1 VFWLSPTL
9 TAEARMRTPTRL
21 TRTVLSTA
29 LSLALLPLA
38 SQAAPLRAADYFER
52 VATFTVFRNLGA
64 DEDATRQTVAEI
76 TAVSR
81 DGRTLIYTDSPGER
95 IGLVD
100 IRDPRSP
107 QPAGF
112 IQLEGEPTS
121 VAVHRHY
128 ALVAVNTSLAFTQP
142 DGVLAVFDIRN
153 PAQPKRVATL
163 PMGGQPDSIA
173 ISPRGRYAAV
183 AIENERDEDLND
195 GLIPQLP
202 AGFLRI
208 VDLKGQPSRWRTRD
222 VDLTGLAEVAPGDP
236 EPEYVSINDQ
246 DVAAVTLQENNHIV
260 LVDLRRGRVMRHFSA
275 GQVDLQGVDVEENDR
290 IEPVGVLAGKRR
302 EPDSIAWVGPLLATA
317 NEGDYED
324 AGGAEGGSRS
334 FTLFDYN
341 GHVWHEAGASLEHAF
356 IRAGHYPESRSEN
369 KGIEPEGIAAARFRK
384 HSLLFVG
391 SERGNAVAV
400 YDVARPWAPVMHQLL
415 PTGLGPE
422 GILPIPSRN
431 LLVVSSEE
439 DSAED
444 GYRST
449 LSIYQYG
456 AKTAPYPEIRSTDRD
471 LISWGALSGLVADRS
486 QSDRLYAVP
495 DSYYKA
501 SRIFSVDTS
510 QTPALIDR
518 QIELRK
524 AGTSVDYDLEGI
536 AQASN
541 GDFWLASEGNGKARP
556 NLLIRANASGEVLD
570 EFALPAEVA
579 AQQTSNGFEGVA
591 VVGEGAST
599 RVYVAFQREWKND
612 PAGRVRIGVF
622 NPGTGEWGFIHYP
635 LDAAAEGGWVG
646 LSELTSIGNGQFLV
660 IERDNQQGP
669 AAQIKRLYRIDLN
682 GLQPAAEG
690 QRFPLASKR
699 LERDLL
705 PDLKSTGGWVLD
717 KVEGAAVDK
726 QGRLFVVTDNDG
738 VEDASGET
746 RFMRL
751 GTVKR

>member
-1 VFWLSPTL
+1 
-9 TAEARMRTPTRL
+9 MNTPTRL
-21 TRTVLSTA
+21 TRTALSTA
-29 LSLALLPLA
+29 LTLSLLPLA
-38 SQAAPLRAADYFER
+38 SEAASARAAEYFER
-52 VATFTVFRNLGA
+52 VATFSVYRNLSAG
-64 DEDATRQTVAEI
+64 EDATRETVAEI

-100 IRDPRSP
+100 IRDPKFP
-107 QPAGF
+107 KPAGF
-112 IQLEGEPTS
+112 VQLEGEPTS
-121 VAVHRHY
+121 VAVHHHF
-128 ALVAVNTSLAFTQP
+128 ALVAVNTSLSFTQP

-173 ISPRGRYAAV
+173 ISPRGRYAAI

-195 GLIPQLP
+195 GLLPQLP
-202 AGFLRI
+202 AGYLRI

-222 VDLTGLAEVAPGDP
+222 VDLTGLAEVAPNDP

-246 DVAAVTLQENNHIV
+246 DIAAVTLQENNHIV
-260 LVDLRRGRVMRHFSA
+260 LVDLRRGRVLRHFSA
-275 GQVDLQGVDVEENDR
+275 GQVDLEGVDVEENDR
-290 IEPVGVLAGKRR
+290 IQPVGVLKGKRR

-324 AGGAEGGSRS
+324 ANGEEGGSRG
-334 FTLFDYN
+334 FTLFDYT
-341 GHVWHEAGASLEHAF
+341 GSVWYDAGASLEHAF
-356 IRAGHYPESRSEN
+356 IRAGHYPENRSEN
-369 KGIEPEGIAAARFRK
+369 KGIEPEGIASASFRK
-384 HSLLFVG
+384 QDFLFVG

-400 YDVARPWAPVMHQLL
+400 YNVAQPWAPTMHQLL
-415 PTGLGPE
+415 PAGMGPE
-422 GILPIPSRN
+422 GILPIPNRN

-449 LSIYQYG
+449 ISIYQYG
-456 AKTAPYPEIRSTDRD
+456 AKSASYPEIRSTDSQ
-471 LISWGALSGLVADRS
+471 LIPWGALSGMVADRT
-486 QSDRLYAVP
+486 QDNRLYAVP

-510 QTPALIDR
+510 KTPAVIDG
-518 QIELRK
+518 QTELRK
-524 AGTSVDYDLEGI
+524 DGETVNYDLEGI
-536 AQASN
+536 AQANN
-541 GDFWLASEGNGKARP
+541 GDFWLASEGNGNDKP
-556 NLLIRANASGEVLD
+556 NLLIRANAQGEVLN
-570 EFALPAEVA
+570 EYALPADVA
-579 AQQTSNGFEGVA
+579 AQRTKSGFEGIA
-591 VVGEGAST
+591 VVGEGTST
-599 RVYVAFQREWKND
+599 RVYVAFQREWKSD

-622 NPGTGEWGFIHYP
+622 NPDSGEWGFIYYP
-635 LDAAAEGGWVG
+635 LDTAPEGAWVG

-669 AAQIKRLYRIDLN
+669 AAEVKRLYRIDLN
-682 GLQPAAEG
+682 GVKPAAEG
-690 QRFPLASKR
+690 QRFALVNKQ

-751 GTVKR
+751 GMIKR

>member
-1 VFWLSPTL
+1 
-9 TAEARMRTPTRL
+9 MRTPTRL
-21 TRTVLSTA
+21 TRTALSTA
-29 LSLALLPLA
+29 LTLALLPLA
-38 SQAAPLRAADYFER
+38 SQAASSRAAEYFER
-52 VATFTVFRNLGA
+52 VATFPVYSNLGA
-64 DEDATRQTVAEI
+64 DEDASRETVAEI

-100 IRDPRSP
+100 IQDPKSP
-107 QPAGF
+107 KPAGF
-112 IQLEGEPTS
+112 VKLEGEPTS
-121 VAVHRHY
+121 VAVHHHFV
-128 ALVAVNTSLAFTQP
+128 LVAVNTSASFAQP

-173 ISPRGRYAAV
+173 VSPKGRYAAV
-183 AIENERDEDLND
+183 VIENERDEDLNN
-195 GLIPQLP
+195 GLLPQLP
-202 AGFLRI
+202 GGYLRI
-208 VDLKGQPSRWRTRD
+208 VDLKGQPSRWTTRD
-222 VDLTGLAEVAPGDP
+222 VSLTGLAEVAPEDP

-260 LVDLRRGRVMRHFSA
+260 LVDLRSGRVIRHFSA
-275 GQVDLQGVDVEENDR
+275 GQVDLEGVDVEENDR
-290 IEPVGVLAGKRR
+290 IEPVGVLKGKRR
-302 EPDSIAWVGPLLATA
+302 EPDSIAWLGALLATA

-324 AGGAEGGSRS
+324 TNGEEGGSRG

-341 GHVWHEAGASLEHAF
+341 GQVWHDAGVSMEHAF
-356 IRAGHYPESRSEN
+356 IRAGHYPENRSEN
-369 KGIEPEGIAAARFRK
+369 KGIEPEGIAAGSFHK
-384 HSLLFVG
+384 QDFLFVG

-415 PTGLGPE
+415 PAGMGPE
-422 GILPIPSRN
+422 GILPIPARN

-449 LSIYQYG
+449 ISIYQYG
-456 AKTAPYPEIRSTDRD
+456 ARTANYPEIRSSDSA
-471 LISWGALSGLVADRS
+471 LIPWGALSGLVADGT
-486 QSDRLYAVP
+486 QIDRLYVVP

-501 SRIFSVDTS
+501 SRIFHVDTS
-510 QTPALIDR
+510 KTPAVIDG
-518 QIELRK
+518 QTELRK
-524 AGTSVDYDLEGI
+524 DGETVNYDLEGI

-541 GDFWLASEGNGKARP
+541 GDFWLASEGNGKAKP
-556 NLLIRANASGEVLD
+556 NLLIHADSKGDVLA
-570 EFALPAEVA
+570 EYALPKAVS
-579 AQQTSNGFEGVA
+579 AQRTSNGFEGVS

-612 PAGRVRIGVF
+612 PAGKVRIGVF
-622 NPGTGEWGFIHYP
+622 NPSSGEWGFVHYP
-635 LDAAAEGGWVG
+635 LDPAVEGGWVG

-669 AAQIKRLYRIDLN
+669 AAQIKRLYRIDLT
-682 GLQPAAEG
+682 GLQPVAEG
-690 QRFPLASKR
+690 QSFPLVSKH

-705 PDLKSTGGWVLD
+705 PDLQSAGGWVLD

-726 QGRLFVVTDNDG
+726 LGRLFVVTDNDG

-751 GTVKR
+751 GTIKR

>member
-1 VFWLSPTL
+1 
-9 TAEARMRTPTRL
+9 MRNPTRL
-21 TRTVLSTA
+21 TRTALSTA
-29 LSLALLPLA
+29 LTLALLPLA
-38 SQAAPLRAADYFER
+38 AQAGPSRAAEYFER
-52 VATFTVFRNLGA
+52 VATFPVYRNLGA
-64 DEDATRQTVAEI
+64 DEDASNQTVAEI

-81 DGRTLIYTDSPGER
+81 DGRTLIYTDSPGKR

-100 IRDPRSP
+100 IGDPKSP
-107 QPAGF
+107 MPAGF
-112 IQLEGEPTS
+112 VQLEGEPTS
-121 VAVHRHY
+121 VAMHQHY
-128 ALVAVNTSLAFTQP
+128 VLVAVNTSLSFAQP
-142 DGVLAVFDIRN
+142 DGVLAVFDIHN

-173 ISPRGRYAAV
+173 VSPRGRYAAV

-208 VDLKGQPSRWRTRD
+208 VDLKGQPSRWSTRD
-222 VDLTGLAEVAPGDP
+222 VDLTGLADVAPSDP
-236 EPEYVSINDQ
+236 EPEYITINDQ

-260 LVDLRRGRVMRHFSA
+260 LVDLRRGRVLRHFSA

-302 EPDSIAWVGPLLATA
+302 EPDAIAWVGPLLATA
-317 NEGDYED
+317 NEGDYTD
-324 AGGAEGGSRS
+324 ANGEEGGSRG

-341 GHVWHEAGASLEHAF
+341 GQVWHEAGASMEHAF

-369 KGIEPEGIAAARFRK
+369 KGIEPEGIASASFRK
-384 HSLLFVG
+384 QDFLFVG

-400 YDVARPWAPVMHQLL
+400 YDVARPWAPVLHQLL
-415 PTGLGPE
+415 PTGMGPE
-422 GILPIPSRN
+422 GLLPIPSRN

-449 LSIYQYG
+449 LSIYQFG
-456 AKTAPYPEIRSTDRD
+456 AKTASYPEIRSTDSA
-471 LISWGALSGLVADRS
+471 LIPWSALSGLVADRT
-486 QSDRLYAVP
+486 QDNRLYAVP

-501 SRIFSVDTS
+501 SRIFSINTS
-510 QTPALIDR
+510 KTPAVIDG
-518 QIELRK
+518 QIELHK
-524 AGTSVDYDLEGI
+524 AGETVGYDLEGI
-536 AQASN
+536 AQAGN
-541 GDFWLASEGNGKARP
+541 GDFWLASEGNGKAKP
-556 NLLIRANASGEVLD
+556 NLLIRTNAQGEVL
-570 EFALPAEVA
+570 EEYALPADVA

-599 RVYVAFQREWKND
+599 RIYVAFQREWKND
-612 PAGRVRIGVF
+612 PAGKVRIGVF
-622 NPGTGEWGFIHYP
+622 NPNSGEWGFYHYP
-635 LDAAAEGGWVG
+635 LDPAVEGGWVG

-669 AAQIKRLYRIDLN
+669 AAEVKRLYRIDLA
-682 GLQPAAEG
+682 GMQPAAEG
-690 QRFPLASKR
+690 QRFPLVNKQ

-717 KVEGAAVDK
+717 KVEGAAVDR

-751 GTVKR
+751 GTIKR

>member
-1 VFWLSPTL
+1 MS
-9 TAEARMRTPTRL
+9 TPTRL
-21 TRTVLSTA
+21 TRTALSTA
-29 LSLALLPLA
+29 LTLALLPLA
-38 SQAAPLRAADYFER
+38 SQAAPSRAAEYFER
-52 VATFTVFRNLGA
+52 IATFPVYRNLGA
-64 DEDATRQTVAEI
+64 SEDTAKETVAEI

-100 IRDPRSP
+100 LRDPGNP

-112 IQLEGEPTS
+112 VQLEGEPTS
-121 VAVHRHY
+121 VAVHQHY
-128 ALVAVNTSLAFTQP
+128 ALVAVNTSLSFAQP

-153 PAQPKRVATL
+153 PAQPKRVATV

-183 AIENERDEDLND
+183 AIENERDESLNG
-195 GLIPQLP
+195 GLLPQLP
-202 AGFLRI
+202 AGYLRI
-208 VDLKGQPSRWRTRD
+208 VDLKGQPSRWQTRD
-222 VDLTGLAEVAPGDP
+222 VELTGLADVAPADP
-236 EPEYVSINDQ
+236 EPEYVTINDQ
-246 DVAAVTLQENNHIV
+246 DIAAVTLQENNHVV

-275 GQVDLQGVDVEENDR
+275 GQVDLEGVDVEENDR
-290 IEPVGVLAGKRR
+290 IQPVGVLKGKRR
-302 EPDSIAWVGPLLATA
+302 EPDAITWVGPLLATA

-324 AGGAEGGSRS
+324 ADGRQGGSRS
-334 FTLFDYN
+334 FTLFDYT
-341 GHVWHEAGASLEHAF
+341 GRVWHEAGASLEHAF
-356 IRAGHYPESRSEN
+356 IRAGHYPENRSEN
-369 KGIEPEGIAAARFRK
+369 KGIEPEGIAAGHFGK
-384 HSLLFVG
+384 QDFLFVG

-400 YDVARPWAPVMHQLL
+400 YDVARPWAPAMHQLL
-415 PTGLGPE
+415 PTGMGPE

-431 LLVVSSEE
+431 LLVVSGEE

-449 LSIYQYG
+449 LSIYRFG
-456 AKTAPYPEIRSTDRD
+456 ARQNGYPEIRSTERG
-471 LISWGALSGLVADRS
+471 LIPWGALSGLVADRNAPG
-486 QSDRLYAVP
+486 RLYAVP

-501 SRIFSVDTS
+501 SRIFAVDSTR
-510 QTPALIDR
+510 TPALIDGE
-518 QIELRK
+518 IELHK
-524 AGTSVDYDLEGI
+524 AGETLDYDLEGI
-536 AQASN
+536 AQAAN
-541 GDFWLASEGNGKARP
+541 GDFWLASEGNGKKRP
-556 NLLIRANASGEVLD
+556 NLLVHATAQGDVLA
-570 EFALPAEVA
+570 EYPLPAAVA

-612 PAGRVRIGVF
+612 PSGKVRIGVF
-622 NPGTGEWGFIHYP
+622 NPDSGEWGFVHYP
-635 LDAAAEGGWVG
+635 LDAAPEGAWVG

-669 AAQIKRLYRIDLN
+669 AAKIKRLYRIDLS
-682 GLQPAAEG
+682 GMQPVAEG
-690 QRFPLASKR
+690 QRFALVSKR

-705 PDLKSTGGWVLD
+705 PVLKNTGGWVLD

-726 QGRLFVVTDNDG
+726 LGHLFVVTDNDG

-751 GTVKR
+751 GSVEK

>member
-1 VFWLSPTL
+1 
-9 TAEARMRTPTRL
+9 MKTPTRL
-21 TRTVLSTA
+21 TRTALSTA
-29 LSLALLPLA
+29 LTLALLPLA
-38 SQAAPLRAADYFER
+38 SQASSRAAEYFER
-52 VATFTVFRNLGA
+52 VATFPVYRNLGA
-64 DEDATRQTVAEI
+64 NEDAAMQTVAEI
-76 TAVSR
+76 TTVSR

-100 IRDPRSP
+100 IRDPKSP
-107 QPAGF
+107 KPAGF
-112 IQLEGEPTS
+112 VQLEGEPTS
-121 VAVHRHY
+121 VAVHQHY
-128 ALVAVNTSLAFTQP
+128 ALVAVNTSLSYAQP
-142 DGVLAVFDIRN
+142 DGVLVVFDIRN
-153 PAQPKRVATL
+153 PAQPKRVATI

-173 ISPRGRYAAV
+173 ISPKGRYAAV

-208 VDLKGQPSRWRTRD
+208 VDLKGQPKRWSTRD
-222 VDLTGLAEVAPGDP
+222 VDLTGLADTAPGDP

-246 DVAAVTLQENNHIV
+246 DIAAVTLQENNHIV

-290 IEPVGVLAGKRR
+290 IEPVGVLKGKRR

-324 AGGAEGGSRS
+324 AEGEEGGSRS

-341 GHVWHEAGASLEHAF
+341 GRVWHEAGASLEHAF
-356 IRAGHYPESRSEN
+356 IRAGHYPDNRSEN
-369 KGIEPEGIAAARFRK
+369 KGIEPEGIAAASFRK
-384 HSLLFVG
+384 RDFMFVG

-400 YDVARPWAPVMHQLL
+400 YDVARPWAPAMHQLL
-415 PTGLGPE
+415 PTGMGPE

-449 LSIYQYG
+449 ISIYQYG
-456 AKTAPYPEIRSTDRD
+456 AKAAPYPEIRSTADS
-471 LISWGALSGLVADRS
+471 LIPWGALSGLTADRTLAN
-486 QSDRLYAVP
+486 RLYAVP

-501 SRIFSVDTS
+501 SRIFRVDS
-510 QTPALIDR
+510 SKTPAVIDG

-524 AGTSVDYDLEGI
+524 AGATVDYDLEGI

-556 NLLIRANASGEVLD
+556 NLLVRANARGEVLE
-570 EFALPAEVA
+570 EFALPDEVA

-591 VVGEGAST
+591 VVGEGADM
-599 RVYVAFQREWKND
+599 RVYVAVQREWKND
-612 PAGRVRIGVF
+612 PDGRARIGVF
-622 NPGTGEWGFIHYP
+622 NPVSREWGFYHYP
-635 LDAAAEGGWVG
+635 LDAAPEGAWVG
-646 LSELTSIGNGQFLV
+646 LSELTSLGNGQFLV

-669 AAQIKRLYRIDLN
+669 AAEVKRLYRIDLR
-682 GLQPAAEG
+682 GLQPSSEG
-690 QRFPLASKR
+690 QRFPLLSKT

-705 PDLKSTGGWVLD
+705 PELKATNGWVLD
-717 KVEGAAVDK
+717 KVEGAAVDT

-751 GTVKR
+751 GAVKR

>member
-1 VFWLSPTL
+1 
-9 TAEARMRTPTRL
+9 MRTPTRL
-21 TRTVLSTA
+21 TRTA
-29 LSLALLPLA
+29 LSSALILALLPLA
-38 SQAAPLRAADYFER
+38 AQAGPSHAEYFER
-52 VATFTVFRNLGA
+52 VATFPVYRNLSA
-64 DEDATRQTVAEI
+64 DEDVSRQTVAEI

-81 DGRTLIYTDSPGER
+81 DGRALVYTDSPGER

-100 IRDPRSP
+100 IQDPKNP
-107 QPAGF
+107 KPAGF
-112 IQLEGEPTS
+112 VQLEGEPTS
-121 VAVHRHY
+121 VAVHHHF
-128 ALVAVNTSLAFTQP
+128 ALVAVNTSLSFAQP

-173 ISPRGRYAAV
+173 ISPKGRYAAV

-195 GLIPQLP
+195 GLLPQLP

-208 VDLKGQPSRWRTRD
+208 VDLKGQPSRWSTRD

-260 LVDLRRGRVMRHFSA
+260 LVDLRRGRVLRHFSA
-275 GQVDLQGVDVEENDR
+275 GQVDLEGVDVDENDR
-290 IEPVGVLAGKRR
+290 IQPIGVLTGKRR

-324 AGGAEGGSRS
+324 AEGAEGGSRG

-341 GHVWHEAGASLEHAF
+341 GKVWHDAGVSMEHAF
-356 IRAGHYPESRSEN
+356 IRSGHYPEKRSEN
-369 KGIEPEGIAAARFRK
+369 KGIEPEGIASASFRK
-384 HSLLFVG
+384 QDFLFVG

-415 PTGLGPE
+415 PTGMGPE
-422 GILPIPSRN
+422 GILPIPARN

-456 AKTAPYPEIRSTDRD
+456 AKGASYPEIRSTDSD
-471 LISWGALSGLVADRS
+471 LIPWGALSGLVADRTAT
-486 QSDRLYAVP
+486 DRLYAVP

-501 SRIFSVDTS
+501 SRIFAVDTS
-510 QTPALIDR
+510 KTPALIDR
-518 QIELRK
+518 QIELHK
-524 AGTSVDYDLEGI
+524 AGKTVDYDLEGI

-541 GDFWLASEGNGKARP
+541 GDFWLASEGNAKAKP
-556 NLLIRANASGEVLD
+556 NLLIHANAVGEVLA
-570 EFALPAEVA
+570 EYALPENVA
-579 AQQTSNGFEGVA
+579 AQRTSNGFEGVT

-612 PAGRVRIGVF
+612 PAGKVRIGVF
-622 NPGTGEWGFIHYP
+622 NPGNGEWGFVHYP
-635 LDAAAEGGWVG
+635 LDAAAEGAWVG
-646 LSELTSIGNGQFLV
+646 LSELTSIGKGQFLV

-690 QRFPLASKR
+690 QSFPLVSKT

-738 VEDASGET
+738 VDDASGET

>member
-1 VFWLSPTL
+1 
-9 TAEARMRTPTRL
+9 MRTPTRL
-21 TRTVLSTA
+21 TRTA
-29 LSLALLPLA
+29 LSSALILALLPLA
-38 SQAAPLRAADYFER
+38 AQAGPSSAEYFER
-52 VATFTVFRNLGA
+52 VATFPVYRNLGA
-64 DEDATRQTVAEI
+64 DEDVSRQTVAEI

-95 IGLVD
+95 IGLVN
-100 IRDPRSP
+100 IQDPKNP
-107 QPAGF
+107 KPAGF
-112 IQLEGEPTS
+112 VQLEGEPTS
-121 VAVHRHY
+121 VAVHHHF
-128 ALVAVNTSLAFTQP
+128 ALVAVNTSLSFAQP

-173 ISPRGRYAAV
+173 ISPKGRYATV

-195 GLIPQLP
+195 GLLPQLP

-208 VDLKGQPSRWRTRD
+208 VDLKGQPSRWSTRD

-260 LVDLRRGRVMRHFSA
+260 LVDLRRGRVLRHFSA
-275 GQVDLQGVDVEENDR
+275 GQVDLEGVDVEENDR
-290 IEPVGVLAGKRR
+290 IQPIGVLTGKRR

-324 AGGAEGGSRS
+324 AEGAEGGSRG

-341 GHVWHEAGASLEHAF
+341 GKVWHDAGVSMEHAF
-356 IRAGHYPESRSEN
+356 IRAGHYPEKRSEN
-369 KGIEPEGIAAARFRK
+369 KGIEPEGIASASFRK
-384 HSLLFVG
+384 QDFLFVG

-400 YDVARPWAPVMHQLL
+400 YDIARPWAPVMHQLL
-415 PTGLGPE
+415 PTGMGPE
-422 GILPIPSRN
+422 GILPIPARN

-456 AKTAPYPEIRSTDRD
+456 AKTAPFPEIRSTDRD

-518 QIELRK
+518 QIELSK
-524 AGTSVDYDLEGI
+524 AGKTVDYDLEGI

-541 GDFWLASEGNGKARP
+541 GDFWLASEGNGKAKP
-556 NLLIRANASGEVLD
+556 NLLIRTNALGEVLA
-570 EFALPAEVA
+570 EFGLPENVA
-579 AQQTSNGFEGVA
+579 AQRTSNGFEGVS

-622 NPGTGEWGFIHYP
+622 NPGNGEWGFVHYP
-635 LDAAAEGGWVG
+635 LDAAAEDAWVG

-690 QRFPLASKR
+690 QSFPLVSKT

>member
-1 VFWLSPTL
+1 
-9 TAEARMRTPTRL
+9 MRTPTRL
-21 TRTVLSTA
+21 TRTALSTA
-29 LSLALLPLA
+29 LTLTLLPLA
-38 SQAAPLRAADYFER
+38 SQAASSRAAASHGVDYFER
-52 VATFTVFRNLGA
+52 VATFPVYRNLGS
-64 DEDATRQTVAEI
+64 DEDVTRQTVAEI

-81 DGRTLIYTDSPGER
+81 DGRTLIYTDSPGGR

-100 IRDPRSP
+100 IRDPKSP
-107 QPAGF
+107 KPAGF
-112 IQLEGEPTS
+112 VQLEGEPTS
-121 VAVHRHY
+121 VAVHQHY
-128 ALVAVNTSLAFTQP
+128 ALVAVNTSLGFAQP

-183 AIENERDEDLND
+183 AIENERDEELND

-208 VDLKGQPSRWRTRD
+208 VDLKGQPSRWSTRD
-222 VDLTGLAEVAPGDP
+222 VNLTGLADVAPSDP
-236 EPEYVSINDQ
+236 EPEYVSITDQ

-260 LVDLRRGRVMRHFSA
+260 LVDLRRGRVLRHFSA
-275 GQVDLQGVDVEENDR
+275 GQVDLDGVDVEENDR
-290 IEPVGVLAGKRR
+290 IEPVGVLKGKRR

-324 AGGAEGGSRS
+324 ANGEEGGSRS

-341 GHVWHEAGASLEHAF
+341 GQLWYESGASLEQAF

-369 KGIEPEGIAAARFRK
+369 KGIEPEGIASASFRK
-384 HSLLFVG
+384 QDFLFVG

-400 YDVARPWAPVMHQLL
+400 YDVARPWAPVVHQLL
-415 PTGLGPE
+415 PAGMGPE

-449 LSIYQYG
+449 ISIYQFG
-456 AKTAPYPEIRSTDRD
+456 AKSASYPEIRSTESK
-471 LISWGALSGLVADRS
+471 LIPWGALSGLVADRA
-486 QSDRLYAVP
+486 QENRLYAVP
-495 DSYYKA
+495 DSYYQA
-501 SRIFSVDTS
+501 SRIFNVDTS
-510 QTPALIDR
+510 KTPAVIDG

-524 AGTSVDYDLEGI
+524 AGATVDYDLEGI
-536 AQASN
+536 AQAAN
-541 GDFWLASEGNGKARP
+541 GEFWLASEGNGKAKP
-556 NLLIRANASGEVLD
+556 NLLIHTNAQGEVL
-570 EFALPAEVA
+570 EEHALPADAA

-599 RVYVAFQREWKND
+599 RVYVAFQREWQND
-612 PAGRVRIGVF
+612 PAGKVRIGVF
-622 NPGTGEWGFIHYP
+622 NPNSGEWGFYHYP
-635 LDAAAEGGWVG
+635 LDPAVEGGWVG

-669 AAQIKRLYRIDLN
+669 AAEVKRLYRIDLS
-682 GLQPAAEG
+682 GMQPAAEG
-690 QRFPLASKR
+690 QSFPLVTKH

-738 VEDASGET
+738 VEDANGET

-751 GTVKR
+751 GTIKR

>member
-1 VFWLSPTL
+1 
-9 TAEARMRTPTRL
+9 MRNPTRL
-21 TRTVLSTA
+21 TRTALSTA
-29 LSLALLPLA
+29 LTLALLPLA
-38 SQAAPLRAADYFER
+38 AQAGPSRAAEYFER
-52 VATFTVFRNLGA
+52 VATFPVYRNLGA
-64 DEDATRQTVAEI
+64 DEDASNQTVAEI

-81 DGRTLIYTDSPGER
+81 DGRTLIYTDSPGKR

-100 IRDPRSP
+100 IRDPKSP
-107 QPAGF
+107 KPAGF
-112 IQLEGEPTS
+112 VQLEGEPTS
-121 VAVHRHY
+121 VAVHQHY
-128 ALVAVNTSLAFTQP
+128 VLVAVNTSLSFAQP

-153 PAQPKRVATL
+153 RAQPKRVATL

-208 VDLKGQPSRWRTRD
+208 VDLKGQPSRWSTRD
-222 VDLTGLAEVAPGDP
+222 VDLTGLADVAPSDP
-236 EPEYVSINDQ
+236 EPEYITINDQ

-260 LVDLRRGRVMRHFSA
+260 LVDLRRGRVLRHFSA
-275 GQVDLQGVDVEENDR
+275 GQVDLEGVDVEENDR

-302 EPDSIAWVGPLLATA
+302 EPDAIAWVGPLLATA
-317 NEGDYED
+317 NEGDYTD
-324 AGGAEGGSRS
+324 ADGAEGGSRS

-341 GHVWHEAGASLEHAF
+341 GSVWHEAGASMEHAF

-369 KGIEPEGIAAARFRK
+369 KGIEPEGIASASFRK
-384 HSLLFVG
+384 QDFLFVG

-400 YDVARPWAPVMHQLL
+400 YDVARPWAPVLHQIL
-415 PTGLGPE
+415 PTGMGPE
-422 GILPIPSRN
+422 GLLPIPSRN

-449 LSIYQYG
+449 LSIYQFG
-456 AKTAPYPEIRSTDRD
+456 ARTASYPEIRSADGE
-471 LISWGALSGLVADRS
+471 LIPWGALSGLVADRTR
-486 QSDRLYAVP
+486 DNRLYAVP

-501 SRIFSVDTS
+501 SRIFGIDTLK
-510 QTPALIDR
+510 TPAVIDA
-518 QIELRK
+518 QIELHK
-524 AGTSVDYDLEGI
+524 AGKTVDYDLEGI
-536 AQASN
+536 AQAAD
-541 GDFWLASEGNGKARP
+541 GDFWLASEGNGKAKP
-556 NLLIRANASGEVLD
+556 NLLIRANAQGEVL
-570 EFALPAEVA
+570 EEHALPADVA

-591 VVGEGAST
+591 VVGEGAGT

-612 PAGRVRIGVF
+612 PAGKVRIGVF
-622 NPGTGEWGFIHYP
+622 NPNSGEWGFYHYP
-635 LDAAAEGGWVG
+635 LDPAVEGGWVG

-669 AAQIKRLYRIDLN
+669 AAEIKRLYRIDLS
-682 GLQPAAEG
+682 GMRPAAEG
-690 QRFPLASKR
+690 QIFPLVTKR

-705 PDLKSTGGWVLD
+705 PDLQGTGGWVLD

>member
-1 VFWLSPTL
+1 
-9 TAEARMRTPTRL
+9 MRTPTRL
-21 TRTVLSTA
+21 TRTALSTA
-29 LSLALLPLA
+29 LTLALLPPA
-38 SQAAPLRAADYFER
+38 AQAGPSRAEYFER
-52 VATFTVFRNLGA
+52 VATFPVYRNLGA
-64 DEDATRQTVAEI
+64 DEDVSRQTVAEI

-100 IRDPRSP
+100 IQDPKNP

-112 IQLEGEPTS
+112 VQLEGEPTS
-121 VAVHRHY
+121 VAVHHHF
-128 ALVAVNTSLAFTQP
+128 ALVAVNTSLSFAQP

-208 VDLKGQPSRWRTRD
+208 VDLKGQPSRWSTRD

-260 LVDLRRGRVMRHFSA
+260 LVDLRRGRVLRHFSA
-275 GQVDLQGVDVEENDR
+275 GQVDLEGVDVDENDR
-290 IEPVGVLAGKRR
+290 IQPIGVLTGKRR

-324 AGGAEGGSRS
+324 AEGAEGGSRG

-341 GHVWHEAGASLEHAF
+341 GKVWHDAGVSMEHAF
-356 IRAGHYPESRSEN
+356 IRAGHYPENRSEN
-369 KGIEPEGIAAARFRK
+369 KGIEPEGIASASFRK
-384 HSLLFVG
+384 QDFLFVG

-415 PTGLGPE
+415 PTGMGPE
-422 GILPIPSRN
+422 GILPIPARN

-518 QIELRK
+518 QIELSK
-524 AGTSVDYDLEGI
+524 AGKTVDYDLEGI

-541 GDFWLASEGNGKARP
+541 GDFWLASEGNGKAKP
-556 NLLIRANASGEVLD
+556 NLLIRTNALGEVLA
-570 EFALPAEVA
+570 EFGLPENVA
-579 AQQTSNGFEGVA
+579 AQRTSNGFEGVS

-622 NPGTGEWGFIHYP
+622 NPGNGEWGFVHYP
-635 LDAAAEGGWVG
+635 LDAAAEDAWVG

-690 QRFPLASKR
+690 QSFPLVSKT

>member
-1 VFWLSPTL
+1 
-9 TAEARMRTPTRL
+9 MRSPTRL
-21 TRTVLSTA
+21 TRTALSTA
-29 LSLALLPLA
+29 LTLALLPLA
-38 SQAAPLRAADYFER
+38 SQAASSRAAEYFER
-52 VATFTVFRNLGA
+52 VATFPVYRNLGA
-64 DEDATRQTVAEI
+64 DEDVTRQTVAEI

-100 IRDPRSP
+100 IREPKSP
-107 QPAGF
+107 KPAGF
-112 IQLEGEPTS
+112 VQLEGEPTS
-121 VAVHRHY
+121 VAVHQHY
-128 ALVAVNTSLAFTQP
+128 ALVAVNTSLSFAQP

-173 ISPRGRYAAV
+173 ISPKGRYAAV

-208 VDLKGQPSRWRTRD
+208 VDLKGQPSRWAARD

-260 LVDLRRGRVMRHFSA
+260 LVDLRRGRVLRHFSA
-275 GQVDLQGVDVEENDR
+275 GQVDLEGVDVGENDL
-290 IEPVGVLAGKRR
+290 IEPVGVLRGKRR

-324 AGGAEGGSRS
+324 ANGEEGGSRS
-334 FTLFDYN
+334 FTLFDYK
-341 GHVWHEAGASLEHAF
+341 GSVWHEARASMEGAF
-356 IRAGHYPESRSEN
+356 IRAGHYPENRSEN
-369 KGIEPEGIAAARFRK
+369 KGIEPEGIASASFRK
-384 HSLLFVG
+384 QDFLFVG
-391 SERGNAVAV
+391 SERGNSVAV
-400 YDVARPWAPVMHQLL
+400 YDVARPWAPTLHQLL
-415 PTGLGPE
+415 PTGMGPE

-431 LLVVSSEE
+431 LLIVSNEE

-449 LSIYQYG
+449 LSIYQFG
-456 AKTAPYPEIRSTDRD
+456 AKTASYPEIRSTDSA
-471 LISWGALSGLVADRS
+471 LIPWGALSGLVADRA
-486 QSDRLYAVP
+486 QSNRLYAVP

-501 SRIFSVDTS
+501 SRIFNIDTS
-510 QTPALIDR
+510 KTPAVIDG

-524 AGTSVDYDLEGI
+524 SGSTVDYDLEGI
-536 AQASN
+536 AQGAN
-541 GDFWLASEGNGKARP
+541 GDFWLASEGNGKAKP
-556 NLLIRANASGEVLD
+556 NLLIHASAQGDVLA
-570 EFALPAEVA
+570 EYPLPAAVA
-579 AQQTSNGFEGVA
+579 AQQTSNGFEGVS
-591 VVGEGAST
+591 VVGEGANT

-612 PAGRVRIGVF
+612 PAGKVRLGVF
-622 NPGTGEWGFIHYP
+622 NPASGEWGFYHYP
-635 LDAAAEGGWVG
+635 LDAAPDDAWVG
-646 LSELTSIGNGQFLV
+646 LSELTSIGNGQFLI

-669 AAQIKRLYRIDLN
+669 AAAVKRLYRIDLS
-682 GLQPAAEG
+682 GMQPAAEG
-690 QRFPLASKR
+690 QAFPLVTKR

-717 KVEGAAVDK
+717 KIEGAAVDK

>member
-1 VFWLSPTL
+1 
-9 TAEARMRTPTRL
+9 MRSPTRL
-21 TRTVLSTA
+21 TRTALSTA
-29 LSLALLPLA
+29 LTLALLPLA
-38 SQAAPLRAADYFER
+38 SQAASSRAAEYFER
-52 VATFTVFRNLGA
+52 VATFPVYRNLGA
-64 DEDATRQTVAEI
+64 DEDVTRQTVAEI

-100 IRDPRSP
+100 IREPKSP
-107 QPAGF
+107 KPAGF
-112 IQLEGEPTS
+112 VQLEGEPTS
-121 VAVHRHY
+121 VAVHQHY
-128 ALVAVNTSLAFTQP
+128 ALVAVNTSLSFAQP

-173 ISPRGRYAAV
+173 ISPKGRYAAV

-208 VDLKGQPSRWRTRD
+208 VDLKGQPSRWAARD

-260 LVDLRRGRVMRHFSA
+260 LVDLRRGRVLRHFSA
-275 GQVDLQGVDVEENDR
+275 GQVDLEGVDVGENDL

-324 AGGAEGGSRS
+324 ANGEEGGSRS

-341 GHVWHEAGASLEHAF
+341 GSVWHEAGASMEHAF
-356 IRAGHYPESRSEN
+356 IRAGHYPENRSEN
-369 KGIEPEGIAAARFRK
+369 KGIEPEGIASASFRK
-384 HSLLFVG
+384 QDFLFVG

-415 PTGLGPE
+415 PAGMGPE

-449 LSIYQYG
+449 ISIYQYG
-456 AKTAPYPEIRSTDRD
+456 AKTASYPEIHSTGSA
-471 LISWGALSGLVADRS
+471 LIPWGALSGMVADRA
-486 QSDRLYAVP
+486 QSNRLYAVP

-501 SRIFSVDTS
+501 SRIFNIDASK
-510 QTPALIDR
+510 TPAVIDG

-524 AGTSVDYDLEGI
+524 SGSTVDYDLEGI
-536 AQASN
+536 AQGAN
-541 GDFWLASEGNGKARP
+541 GDFWLASEGNGKAKP
-556 NLLIRANASGEVLD
+556 NLLIHASAQGDVLA
-570 EFALPAEVA
+570 EYPLPAAVA
-579 AQQTSNGFEGVA
+579 AQQTSNGFEGVS

-612 PAGRVRIGVF
+612 PAGKVRLGVF
-622 NPGTGEWGFIHYP
+622 NPASGEWSFYHYP
-635 LDAAAEGGWVG
+635 LDAAPDDAWVG

-669 AAQIKRLYRIDLN
+669 AAAVKRLYRIDLS
-682 GLQPAAEG
+682 GMQPAAEG
-690 QRFPLASKR
+690 QAFPLVTKR

-705 PDLKSTGGWVLD
+705 PDLKNTGGWVLD

-726 QGRLFVVTDNDG
+726 HGRLLVVTDNDG

>member
-1 VFWLSPTL
+1 
-9 TAEARMRTPTRL
+9 MRTPTRL
-21 TRTVLSTA
+21 TRTALSTA
-29 LSLALLPLA
+29 LTLALLPLA
-38 SQAAPLRAADYFER
+38 SQAASSRAAAYFER
-52 VATFTVFRNLGA
+52 VATFPVYRNLGV
-64 DEDATRQTVAEI
+64 DEDASRETVAEI

-95 IGLVD
+95 IGLVN
-100 IRDPRSP
+100 IRDPKNP
-107 QPAGF
+107 KPAGF
-112 IQLEGEPTS
+112 VKLEGEPTS
-121 VAVHRHY
+121 VAVHHHF
-128 ALVAVNTSLAFTQP
+128 ALVAVNTSLSFAQP

-173 ISPRGRYAAV
+173 ISPRGRYAAI

-195 GLIPQLP
+195 GLLPQLP

-222 VDLTGLAEVAPGDP
+222 VDLTGLAEVAPNDP

-246 DVAAVTLQENNHIV
+246 DIAAVTLQENNHIV
-260 LVDLRRGRVMRHFSA
+260 LVDLRRGRVLRHFSA
-275 GQVDLQGVDVEENDR
+275 GQVDLEGVDVEENDR
-290 IEPVGVLAGKRR
+290 IQPVGVLKGKRR

-324 AGGAEGGSRS
+324 ANGDEGGSRG

-341 GHVWHEAGASLEHAF
+341 GKVWHDTGVSMEHAF
-356 IRAGHYPESRSEN
+356 IRAGHYPENRSEN
-369 KGIEPEGIAAARFRK
+369 KGIEPEGIASASFRK
-384 HSLLFVG
+384 QDFLFVG

-400 YDVARPWAPVMHQLL
+400 YNVAQPWAPIMHQLL
-415 PTGLGPE
+415 PAGMGPE
-422 GILPIPSRN
+422 GILPIPNRN

-449 LSIYQYG
+449 ISIYQYG
-456 AKTAPYPEIRSTDRD
+456 GKTASYPQIRSTDSQ
-471 LISWGALSGLVADRS
+471 LIPWGALSGMVADRT
-486 QSDRLYAVP
+486 QENRLYAVP

-501 SRIFSVDTS
+501 SRIFNIDTS
-510 QTPALIDR
+510 KTPAVIDG
-518 QIELRK
+518 QTELRK
-524 AGTSVDYDLEGI
+524 DGESVNYDLEGI
-536 AQASN
+536 AQANN
-541 GDFWLASEGNGKARP
+541 GDFWLASEGNGKAKP
-556 NLLIRANASGEVLD
+556 NLLIRANVKGEVLN
-570 EFALPAEVA
+570 EYALPADVA
-579 AQQTSNGFEGVA
+579 AQRTGNGFEGIA
-591 VVGEGAST
+591 VVGEGTST
-599 RVYVAFQREWKND
+599 RIYVAFQREWKND

-622 NPGTGEWGFIHYP
+622 NPDSGEWGFIYYP
-635 LDAAAEGGWVG
+635 LDTAPEGAWVG
-646 LSELTSIGNGQFLV
+646 LSELTSIGNGHFLV

-669 AAQIKRLYRIDLN
+669 AAEVKRLYRIDLN
-682 GLQPAAEG
+682 GVKPAAEG
-690 QRFPLASKR
+690 QSFPLVNKR

-751 GTVKR
+751 GVVKR

>member
-1 VFWLSPTL
+1 MK
-9 TAEARMRTPTRL
+9 APTRL
-21 TRTVLSTA
+21 TRTALSTA
-29 LSLALLPLA
+29 LTLALLPLA
-38 SQAAPLRAADYFER
+38 SQAAPSRAAEYFER
-52 VATFTVFRNLGA
+52 VATFPVYRNLGA
-64 DEDATRQTVAEI
+64 DEDASTQTVAEI
-76 TAVSR
+76 TSVSR
-81 DGRTLIYTDSPGER
+81 DGRTLIYTDSPGKR

-100 IRDPRSP
+100 IRDPKSP
-107 QPAGF
+107 EPAGF
-112 IQLEGEPTS
+112 VQLEGEPTS
-121 VAVHRHY
+121 VAVHQHY
-128 ALVAVNTSLAFTQP
+128 VLVAVNTSLSFAQP

-208 VDLKGQPSRWRTRD
+208 VDLKGQPSRWSTRD
-222 VDLTGLAEVAPGDP
+222 VDLTGLAEVAPNDP

-260 LVDLRRGRVMRHFSA
+260 LVDLRRGSVLRHFSA
-275 GQVDLQGVDVEENDR
+275 GQVDLDGVDVEENDR
-290 IEPVGVLAGKRR
+290 IEPVGVLTSKRR
-302 EPDSIAWVGPLLATA
+302 EPDAIAWVGPLLATA

-324 AGGAEGGSRS
+324 VNGEEGGSRS
-334 FTLFDYN
+334 FTLFDFN
-341 GHVWHEAGASLEHAF
+341 GRVWYEAGASMEHAF

-369 KGIEPEGIAAARFRK
+369 KGIEPEGIASASFRK
-384 HSLLFVG
+384 QDFLFVG

-415 PTGLGPE
+415 PAGMGPE
-422 GILPIPSRN
+422 GILPIPARN

-449 LSIYQYG
+449 ISIYQYG
-456 AKTAPYPEIRSTDRD
+456 AKTSSYPEIRSTDSA
-471 LISWGALSGLVADRS
+471 LMPWGALSGMVADRT
-486 QSDRLYAVP
+486 QANRLYAVP

-501 SRIFSVDTS
+501 SRIFKIDTS
-510 QTPALIDR
+510 KTPAIIDG
-518 QIELRK
+518 QTELRK
-524 AGTSVDYDLEGI
+524 AGETVNYDLEGI
-536 AQASN
+536 AQAAN
-541 GDFWLASEGNGKARP
+541 GDFWLASEGNGKTRP
-556 NLLIRANASGEVLD
+556 NLLIRANAAGEVLQ
-570 EFALPAEVA
+570 EYALPANVA
-579 AQQTSNGFEGVA
+579 TQQTSSGFEGVS

-599 RVYVAFQREWKND
+599 RVYVVFQREWKND
-612 PAGRVRIGVF
+612 PAGKARIGVLD
-622 NPGTGEWGFIHYP
+622 PESGEWGFYHYP
-635 LDAAAEGGWVG
+635 LDPAVEGGWVG
-646 LSELTSIGNGQFLV
+646 LSELTSLGNGQFLV

-669 AAQIKRLYRIDLN
+669 AAEVKRLYRIDLS
-682 GLQPAAEG
+682 GLQPATEG
-690 QRFPLASKR
+690 QTFPLVTKR

-705 PDLKSTGGWVLD
+705 PELKSTGGWVLD

-726 QGRLFVVTDNDG
+726 QGRLFIVTDNDG

>member
-1 VFWLSPTL
+1 
-9 TAEARMRTPTRL
+9 MRTPTRL
-21 TRTVLSTA
+21 TRTALSTA
-29 LSLALLPLA
+29 LTLALLPLA
-38 SQAAPLRAADYFER
+38 AQAGPSRVEYFER
-52 VATFTVFRNLGA
+52 VATFPVYRNLGA
-64 DEDATRQTVAEI
+64 DEDVSRQTVAEI

-100 IRDPRSP
+100 IQDPKNP

-112 IQLEGEPTS
+112 VQLEGEPTS
-121 VAVHRHY
+121 VAVHHHF
-128 ALVAVNTSLAFTQP
+128 ALVAVNTSLSFAQP

-208 VDLKGQPSRWRTRD
+208 VDLKGQPSRWSTRD

-260 LVDLRRGRVMRHFSA
+260 LVDLRRGRVLRHFSA
-275 GQVDLQGVDVEENDR
+275 GQVDLEGVDVDENDR
-290 IEPVGVLAGKRR
+290 IQPIGVLTGKRR

-324 AGGAEGGSRS
+324 AEGAEGGSRG

-341 GHVWHEAGASLEHAF
+341 GKVWHDADVSMEHAF
-356 IRAGHYPESRSEN
+356 IRAGHYPENRSEN
-369 KGIEPEGIAAARFRK
+369 KGIEPEGIASASFRK
-384 HSLLFVG
+384 QDFLFVG

-400 YDVARPWAPVMHQLL
+400 YDVAHPWAPVIHQLL
-415 PTGLGPE
+415 PTGMGPE
-422 GILPIPSRN
+422 GILPIPARK

-456 AKTAPYPEIRSTDRD
+456 AKRASYPEIRSTDSD

-518 QIELRK
+518 QIELSK
-524 AGTSVDYDLEGI
+524 AGKTVDYDLEGI

-541 GDFWLASEGNGKARP
+541 GDFWLASEGNGKAKP
-556 NLLIRANASGEVLD
+556 NLLIRTNALGEVLA
-570 EFALPAEVA
+570 EFGLPENVA
-579 AQQTSNGFEGVA
+579 AQRTSNGFEGVS

-612 PAGRVRIGVF
+612 PAGKVRIGVF
-622 NPGTGEWGFIHYP
+622 NPSNGEWGFVHYP
-635 LDAAAEGGWVG
+635 LDAAAEDAWVG
-646 LSELTSIGNGQFLV
+646 LSELTAIGNGQFLV

-669 AAQIKRLYRIDLN
+669 AAQIKRLYRIDLS

-690 QRFPLASKR
+690 QSFPVVSKT
-699 LERDLL
+699 LERNLL
-705 PDLKSTGGWVLD
+705 PGLKSTGGWVLD

-726 QGRLFVVTDNDG
+726 LGRLFVVTDNDG
-738 VEDASGET
+738 VDDASGET

>member
-1 VFWLSPTL
+1 
-9 TAEARMRTPTRL
+9 MRTPTRL
-21 TRTVLSTA
+21 TRTALSTA
-29 LSLALLPLA
+29 LTLALLPLA
-38 SQAAPLRAADYFER
+38 SQAASSRAAAYFER
-52 VATFTVFRNLGA
+52 VATFPVYRNLGV
-64 DEDATRQTVAEI
+64 DEDASCETVAEI

-100 IRDPRSP
+100 IHDPTSP
-107 QPAGF
+107 KPAGF
-112 IQLEGEPTS
+112 VKLEGEPTS
-121 VAVHRHY
+121 VAVHHHF
-128 ALVAVNTSLAFTQP
+128 ALVAVDTSLSFAQP

-173 ISPRGRYAAV
+173 ISPRGRYAAI

-195 GLIPQLP
+195 GLLPQLP

-222 VDLTGLAEVAPGDP
+222 VDLTGLAEVAPNDP

-246 DVAAVTLQENNHIV
+246 DIAAVTLQENNHIV
-260 LVDLRRGRVMRHFSA
+260 LVDLRRGRVLRHFSA
-275 GQVDLQGVDVEENDR
+275 GQVDLEGVDVEENDR
-290 IEPVGVLAGKRR
+290 IQPVGVLKGKRR

-324 AGGAEGGSRS
+324 ANGDEGGSRG

-341 GHVWHEAGASLEHAF
+341 GKVWHDTGVSMEHAF
-356 IRAGHYPESRSEN
+356 IRAGHYPENRSEN
-369 KGIEPEGIAAARFRK
+369 KGIEPEGIASASFRK
-384 HSLLFVG
+384 QDFLFVG

-400 YDVARPWAPVMHQLL
+400 YNVAQPWAPIMHQLL
-415 PTGLGPE
+415 PAGMGPE
-422 GILPIPSRN
+422 GILPIPNRN
-431 LLVVSSEE
+431 LLIVSSEE

-449 LSIYQYG
+449 ISIYQYG
-456 AKTAPYPEIRSTDRD
+456 GKTASYPQIRSTDSQ
-471 LISWGALSGLVADRS
+471 LIPWGALSGMVADRT
-486 QSDRLYAVP
+486 QDNRLYAVP

-501 SRIFSVDTS
+501 LRIFNIDTS
-510 QTPALIDR
+510 KTPAVIDG
-518 QIELRK
+518 QTELRK
-524 AGTSVDYDLEGI
+524 DGESVNYDLEGI
-536 AQASN
+536 AQANN
-541 GDFWLASEGNGKARP
+541 GDFWLASEGNGKAKP
-556 NLLIRANASGEVLD
+556 NLLIRANVKGEVLN
-570 EFALPAEVA
+570 EYALPADVA
-579 AQQTSNGFEGVA
+579 AQRTSNGFEGIA
-591 VVGEGAST
+591 VVGEGTST
-599 RVYVAFQREWKND
+599 RIYVAFQREWKND

-622 NPGTGEWGFIHYP
+622 NPDSGEWGFIYYP
-635 LDAAAEGGWVG
+635 LDTAPEGAWVG
-646 LSELTSIGNGQFLV
+646 LSELTSIGNGHFLV
-660 IERDNQQGP
+660 VERDNQQGP
-669 AAQIKRLYRIDLN
+669 AAEVKRLYRIDLN
-682 GLQPAAEG
+682 GVKPAAEG
-690 QRFPLASKR
+690 QSFPLVNKR

-751 GTVKR
+751 GVVKR

>member
-1 VFWLSPTL
+1 
-9 TAEARMRTPTRL
+9 MRTPNRL
-21 TRTVLSTA
+21 TRTALSTA
-29 LSLALLPLA
+29 LTLALLPLA
-38 SQAAPLRAADYFER
+38 AQAGPSRAAEYFER
-52 VATFTVFRNLGA
+52 VATFPVYRNLGA
-64 DEDATRQTVAEI
+64 DENTSNQTVAEI

-81 DGRTLIYTDSPGER
+81 DGRTLIYTDSPGKR

-100 IRDPRSP
+100 IRDPKSP
-107 QPAGF
+107 KPAGF
-112 IQLEGEPTS
+112 VQLEGEPTS
-121 VAVHRHY
+121 VAVHQHY
-128 ALVAVNTSLAFTQP
+128 VLVAVNTSLSFTQP

-173 ISPRGRYAAV
+173 VSPRGRYAAV

-208 VDLKGQPSRWRTRD
+208 VDLKGQPSRWSTRD
-222 VDLTGLAEVAPGDP
+222 VDLTELADVAPSDP
-236 EPEYVSINDQ
+236 EPEYVTINDQ

-260 LVDLRRGRVMRHFSA
+260 LVDLRRGRVLRHFSA

-302 EPDSIAWVGPLLATA
+302 EPDAIAWVGPLLATA
-317 NEGDYED
+317 NEGDYTD
-324 AGGAEGGSRS
+324 ANGEEGGSRS
-334 FTLFDYN
+334 FTLFDYS
-341 GHVWHEAGASLEHAF
+341 GSVWHEAGASMEHAF

-369 KGIEPEGIAAARFRK
+369 KGIEPEGIASASFRK
-384 HSLLFVG
+384 QDFLFVG

-400 YDVARPWAPVMHQLL
+400 YDVARPWAPVLHQLL
-415 PTGLGPE
+415 PTGMGPE
-422 GILPIPSRN
+422 GLLPIPSRN

-449 LSIYQYG
+449 LSIYQFG
-456 AKTAPYPEIRSTDRD
+456 TKTASYPEIRSTDSA
-471 LISWGALSGLVADRS
+471 LIPWSALSGLVADRT
-486 QSDRLYAVP
+486 QDNRLYAVP

-501 SRIFSVDTS
+501 SRIFSIDTS
-510 QTPALIDR
+510 KAPAVIDG
-518 QIELRK
+518 QIELHK
-524 AGTSVDYDLEGI
+524 AGETVDYDLEGI
-536 AQASN
+536 AQAGN
-541 GDFWLASEGNGKARP
+541 GDFWLASEGNGKATP
-556 NLLIRANASGEVLD
+556 NLLIRANAQGDVL
-570 EFALPAEVA
+570 EEHALPTDVA

-591 VVGEGAST
+591 VVGEGAGT

-612 PAGRVRIGVF
+612 PAGKVRIGVF
-622 NPGTGEWGFIHYP
+622 NPNTGEWGFYHYP
-635 LDAAAEGGWVG
+635 LDPAVEGGWVG

-669 AAQIKRLYRIDLN
+669 AAEVKRLYRIDLA
-682 GLQPAAEG
+682 GMQPAAEG
-690 QRFPLASKR
+690 QRFPLVNKQLA
-699 LERDLL
+699 RDLL
-705 PDLKSTGGWVLD
+705 PDLKRTGGWVLD
-717 KVEGAAVDK
+717 KVEGAAVDR

-751 GTVKR
+751 GTIKR

>member
-1 VFWLSPTL
+1 MK
-9 TAEARMRTPTRL
+9 APTRL
-21 TRTVLSTA
+21 TRTALSTA
-29 LSLALLPLA
+29 LTLALLPLA
-38 SQAAPLRAADYFER
+38 SQAAPSRAAEYFER
-52 VATFTVFRNLGA
+52 VATFPVYRNLGA
-64 DEDATRQTVAEI
+64 DEDASKQTVAEI

-81 DGRTLIYTDSPGER
+81 DGRTLIYTDSPGKR

-100 IRDPRSP
+100 IRDPKSP
-107 QPAGF
+107 EPAGF
-112 IQLEGEPTS
+112 VQLEGEPTS
-121 VAVHRHY
+121 VAVHQHY
-128 ALVAVNTSLAFTQP
+128 VLVAVNTSLSFAQP

-208 VDLKGQPSRWRTRD
+208 VDLKGQPSRWSTRD
-222 VDLTGLAEVAPGDP
+222 VDLTGLAEVAPNDP

-260 LVDLRRGRVMRHFSA
+260 LVDLRRGSVLRHFSA
-275 GQVDLQGVDVEENDR
+275 GQVDLDGVDVEENDR
-290 IEPVGVLAGKRR
+290 IEPVGVLTSKRR
-302 EPDSIAWVGPLLATA
+302 EPDAIAWVGPLLATA

-324 AGGAEGGSRS
+324 VNGEEGGSRS
-334 FTLFDYN
+334 FTLFDFN
-341 GHVWHEAGASLEHAF
+341 GRVWYEAGASMEHAF

-369 KGIEPEGIAAARFRK
+369 KGIEPEGIASASFRK
-384 HSLLFVG
+384 QDFLFVG

-415 PTGLGPE
+415 PAGMGPE
-422 GILPIPSRN
+422 GILPIPARN

-449 LSIYQYG
+449 ISIYQYG
-456 AKTAPYPEIRSTDRD
+456 AKTSSYPEIRSTDSA
-471 LISWGALSGLVADRS
+471 LIPWGALSGMVADRT
-486 QSDRLYAVP
+486 QANRLYAVP

-501 SRIFSVDTS
+501 SRIFKIDTS
-510 QTPALIDR
+510 KTPAIIDGLT
-518 QIELRK
+518 ELRK
-524 AGTSVDYDLEGI
+524 AGETVIYDLEGI
-536 AQASN
+536 AQAAN
-541 GDFWLASEGNGKARP
+541 GDFWLASEGNGKTRP
-556 NLLIRANASGEVLD
+556 NLLIRANATGEVLQ
-570 EFALPAEVA
+570 EYTLPANVA
-579 AQQTSNGFEGVA
+579 TQQTSSGFEGVS

-599 RVYVAFQREWKND
+599 RVYVVFQREWKND
-612 PAGRVRIGVF
+612 PAGKARIGVLD
-622 NPGTGEWGFIHYP
+622 PESGEWGFYHYP
-635 LDAAAEGGWVG
+635 LDPAVEGGWVG
-646 LSELTSIGNGQFLV
+646 LSELTSLGSGQFLV

-669 AAQIKRLYRIDLN
+669 AAEVKRLYRIDLS
-682 GLQPAAEG
+682 GLQPATEG
-690 QRFPLASKR
+690 QTFPLVTKR

-705 PDLKSTGGWVLD
+705 PKLKSTGGWVLD

-726 QGRLFVVTDNDG
+726 QGRLFIVTDNDG